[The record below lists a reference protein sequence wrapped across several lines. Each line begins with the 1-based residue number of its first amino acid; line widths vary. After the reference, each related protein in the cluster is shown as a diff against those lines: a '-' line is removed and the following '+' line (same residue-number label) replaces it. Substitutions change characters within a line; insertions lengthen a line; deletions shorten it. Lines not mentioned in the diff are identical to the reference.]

1 MTAPRVAVL
10 GAASGPSRNAVW
22 RACRDAGM
30 DVVMVVA
37 ARPKLHDPGDPGL
50 PVRIMTRLALP
61 GGRGNLWKVYAR
73 LGRTLATIR
82 PDVVHV
88 HGEPWGLLALQG
100 MAAGRR
106 AGAMVALHGADNRFD
121 HGGAVE
127 RRIRLGILRRVL
139 PRIDGYASWNSAGV
153 RLARLHG
160 LRPEAPSAVAPVMLP
175 DPERFRPSSAAE
187 RSAARARFGL
197 PPDEVI
203 VGLLGRLVPEKGVA
217 DGLAALRSLGER
229 APFLV
234 VWGQGPLEDDL
245 RAALAGGIRG
255 HFGGRLDYRDV
266 AEALRACD
274 LVLVP
279 SRTRAHGE
287 EQFGRVAVEAL
298 ASGCAVIAYRSGALE
313 EVLEEGAILVPEG
326 DTEGL
331 AEAIGRLT
339 HDETERRD
347 LAEKGRAWFDRRW
360 HPQAVAADL
369 VGLWD
374 RMLGR

>member
-10 GAASGPSRNAVW
+10 GAASTPSRNAIW

-30 DVVMVVA
+30 DVVMVA
-37 ARPKLHDPGDPGL
+37 ARPRLHDPGDPGI
-50 PVRIMTRLALP
+50 PVRIVPRLALP
-61 GGRGNLWKVYAR
+61 GVRGNLWKVYMGVRRA
-73 LGRTLATIR
+73 LAAIR

-88 HGEPWGLLALQG
+88 HCEPWGLLALQG
-100 MAAGRR
+100 LAEGRR
-106 AGAMVALHGADNRFD
+106 AGAAVALHGADNRFD
-121 HGGAVE
+121 HGGAIE
-127 RRIRLGILRRVL
+127 RRIRIGIVRRVL

-175 DPERFRPSSAAE
+175 DPERFHPPGAAE

-197 PPDEVI
+197 PSDGVI
-203 VGLLGRLVPEKGVA
+203 VGLVGRLVPEKGVT
-217 DGLAALRSLGER
+217 DGLAALRRLGDR
-229 APFLV
+229 APFLA
-234 VWGQGPLEDDL
+234 VWGRGPLEGGL
-245 RAALAGGIRG
+245 RAELADGIRG
-255 HFGGRLDYRDV
+255 RFGGRLDYRDV

-274 LVLVP
+274 LVMVP
-279 SRTRAHGE
+279 SRTRPHGE

-298 ASGCAVIAYRSGALE
+298 ASGCAVIAYRSGALG

-331 AEAIGRLT
+331 AEAVGRLA
-339 HDETERRD
+339 HDETERRE

-360 HPQAVAADL
+360 HPRAVAADL
-369 VGLWD
+369 VRLWD